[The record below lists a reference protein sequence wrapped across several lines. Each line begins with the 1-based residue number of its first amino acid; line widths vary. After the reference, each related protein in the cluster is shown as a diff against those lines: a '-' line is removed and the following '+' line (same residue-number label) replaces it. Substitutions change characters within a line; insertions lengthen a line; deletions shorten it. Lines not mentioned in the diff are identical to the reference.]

1 MALNFQ
7 NNEASSGR
15 VSFII
20 ALAVSLVCLGVYA
33 AEGAN
38 GPIHRIQAIFEGM
51 AAPLQQ
57 ASAPLGA
64 AVEEAEQGGED
75 QKADEG
81 TLAALREQNE
91 QLTQQLTTAEEQR
104 LENERLRNLLNLRD
118 TYEIQ
123 GVAARVIGRSTDA
136 WNQDITLDAGSNQG
150 VESGLTVMGPT
161 GVIGQVIST
170 AANSCRVRLL
180 TDPQSGAAA
189 MVQSSRAEG
198 IVRGSLDGLLYLENI
213 SADVNIQV
221 GDVVLTSGLGG
232 SYTRGLLIGTVA
244 RVEGSAGNDS
254 RRIVVAPNGS
264 VELLQE
270 ALVVFSAASDAA
282 DRAVTFSSGDSA
294 GTGEGDSAAADG
306 TAEGGDAGPD
316 GAPGASDAGSAAAGS
331 GEDSSGEGAAG
342 GASEGDGSGDAG
354 DGDGDGGR

>member
-7 NNEASSGR
+7 NNETSSGR
-15 VSFII
+15 VSLII
-20 ALAVSLVCLGVYA
+20 ALAVSLACLGIYA
-33 AEGAN
+33 AEGAQ
-38 GPIHRIQAIFEGM
+38 GPLHKVQSLFEGA

-64 AVEEAEQGGED
+64 AVDEAEQANADNG
-75 QKADEG
+75 ADED
-81 TLAALREQNE
+81 TMAALREQNE
-91 QLTQQLTTAEEQR
+91 QLTQQLATAEEQR
-104 LENERLRNLLNLRD
+104 LENERLRSLLNLRD
-118 TYEIQ
+118 TYEIE

-161 GVIGQVIST
+161 GVIGQVISVSG
-170 AANSCRVRLL
+170 NSCRVRLL

-264 VELLQE
+264 VDLLQE

-282 DRAVTFSSGDSA
+282 DRTVRFSSDDAQG
-294 GTGEGDSAAADG
+294 
-306 TAEGGDAGPD
+306 AEGGSDQAGAGDSPDDDGGED
-316 GAPGASDAGSAAAGS
+316 GAASDASGDGKAADEDGSADNA
-331 GEDSSGEGAAG
+331 
-342 GASEGDGSGDAG
+342 
-354 DGDGDGGR
+354 DGGEEGR

>member
-75 QKADEG
+75 QRADEG

-91 QLTQQLTTAEEQR
+91 QLRQALAQGEEYRLEAQR
-104 LENERLRNLLNLRD
+104 LQELLNLKD
-118 TYEIQ
+118 AYKLEGT
-123 GVAARVIGRSTDA
+123 AARVIGRSTDA
-136 WNQDITLDAGSNQG
+136 WNQTVTIDAGSDAG
-150 VESGLTVMGPT
+150 VETGMTVMGPT
-161 GVIGQVIST
+161 GVAGQVVATAPGSST
-170 AANSCRVRLL
+170 VRLL
-180 TDPQSGAAA
+180 SDPASGAAA
-189 MVQSSRAEG
+189 LIQSSRAEG

-213 SADVNIQV
+213 GADVTVSV

-232 SYTRGLLIGTVA
+232 SYVRGLLIGTVA
-244 RVEGSAGNDS
+244 RVDGAAGDAT
-254 RRIVVAPNGS
+254 RRIVVAPGES
-264 VELLQE
+264 IR
-270 ALVVFSAASDAA
+270 ALEEVFVVSKA
-282 DRAVTFSSGDSA
+282 DSPA
-294 GTGEGDSAAADG
+294 
-306 TAEGGDAGPD
+306 
-316 GAPGASDAGSAAAGS
+316 
-331 GEDSSGEGAAG
+331 
-342 GASEGDGSGDAG
+342 AG
-354 DGDGDGGR
+354 DGGSPSAGSSGSQGGAAS

>member
-38 GPIHRIQAIFEGM
+38 GPIHRIQAVFEGM

-294 GTGEGDSAAADG
+294 GSGEGDSSA
-306 TAEGGDAGPD
+306 AEGGDAGAD
-316 GAPGASDAGSAAAGS
+316 GASDAGSAAAGS

-342 GASEGDGSGDAG
+342 GASEGDGSGNAG
-354 DGDGDGGR
+354 DGDGEGGR

>member
-38 GPIHRIQAIFEGM
+38 GPIHRIQAVFEGM

-282 DRAVTFSSGDSA
+282 DRAVTFSSGDGA
-294 GTGEGDSAAADG
+294 GSGEGDSAAADG
-306 TAEGGDAGPD
+306 D
-316 GAPGASDAGSAAAGS
+316 GSGADGASDAGSAAGGS
-331 GEDSSGEGAAG
+331 DGGSSDEGGAD
-342 GASEGDGSGDAG
+342 GASEGSGDAG
-354 DGDGDGGR
+354 DGDGEGGR

>member
-7 NNEASSGR
+7 NNETSSGR
-15 VSFII
+15 VSLII
-20 ALAVSLVCLGVYA
+20 SLAVSLACLGIYA
-33 AEGAN
+33 AEGAQ
-38 GPIHRIQAIFEGM
+38 GPLHKVQSLFEGA

-64 AVEEAEQGGED
+64 AVDEAEQGNADNG
-75 QKADEG
+75 ADED
-81 TLAALREQNE
+81 TMAALREQNE

-104 LENERLRNLLNLRD
+104 LENERLRSLLNLRD
-118 TYEIQ
+118 TYEIE

-161 GVIGQVIST
+161 GVIGQVISVSG
-170 AANSCRVRLL
+170 NSCRVRLL

-213 SADVNIQV
+213 SADVNIQD

-264 VELLQE
+264 VDLLQE

-282 DRAVTFSSGDSA
+282 DRTVRFSSDYAQG
-294 GTGEGDSAAADG
+294 
-306 TAEGGDAGPD
+306 AEGGSDQAGAGDSPDDDGGED
-316 GAPGASDAGSAAAGS
+316 GAAPDASGDGKAADEDGSADNA
-331 GEDSSGEGAAG
+331 
-342 GASEGDGSGDAG
+342 
-354 DGDGDGGR
+354 DGGEEGR